1 LIVVDLPPEEADELS
16 VHTNA
21 AGLDL
26 IRLITP
32 TTDEKRLPAVLQGAG
47 GFLYYVSI
55 TGVTGTK
62 SADVGAVGGHI
73 ARVRKSTDLPIVVG
87 FGIKTPDDAAALGK
101 VADGVVVGSAIIK
114 TIEQNQN
121 DSNLTGQVHDQ
132 VSALKSAL
140 AA

>member
-1 LIVVDLPPEEADELS
+1 
-16 VHTNA
+16 
-21 AGLDL
+21 
-26 IRLITP
+26 
-32 TTDEKRLPAVLQGAG
+32 
-47 GFLYYVSI
+47 
-55 TGVTGTK
+55 
-62 SADVGAVGGHI
+62 
-73 ARVRKSTDLPIVVG
+73 
-87 FGIKTPDDAAALGK
+87 